1 MTADKKERNHFL
13 RLRTLTV
20 AVAFSAI
27 LKAASAM
34 ALTEKEAATVV
45 HLLESLQEEF
55 GDFAY
60 DAQIA
65 DEWFEQDA
73 DNLRMIEAAGFT
85 AETWRRALD
94 ETYRGFLANIPE
106 AEIRKSFVDARRRAE
121 QSRLTQEQKQA
132 ALRMA
137 DEQEREVLKLRAE
150 GKQHAHA
157 VRFVTER
164 LRALNEQL
172 RALD

>member
-1 MTADKKERNHFL
+1 MTASKKERNHFL

-27 LKAASAM
+27 LKATAAM

-45 HLLESLQEEF
+45 HLLESLQDEL

-60 DAQIA
+60 DTEVA
-65 DEWFEQDA
+65 DDWFEQDA
-73 DNLRMIEAAGFT
+73 DNLGMIEAAGFN

-94 ETYRGFLANIPE
+94 ETYRGFLANISE
-106 AEIRKSFVDARRRAE
+106 AEIRKSFADARRRAE
-121 QSRLTQEQKQA
+121 HSTLTPEQKLA
-132 ALRMA
+132 ALRMV

-150 GKQHAHA
+150 GKPHAHA

-164 LRALNEQL
+164 LRALNEQFREL
-172 RALD
+172 E